1 MNLRDLANGATQ
13 TVNENIPVKV
23 IRSLGYT
30 TGAGRKQVPTYAPA
44 VSGFGNLQALD
55 SVDLK
60 QLEGLNIQ
68 GEIKAIYLYGTVA
81 GALRPDGTGGD
92 LIEIAGRTWLVVKV
106 LEGWAN
112 WSKAAIV
119 LQGS

>member
-1 MNLRDLANGATQ
+1 MNLRDLANGSTQ
-13 TVNENIPVKV
+13 TVNENIPVNV

-30 TGAGRKQVPTYAPA
+30 TGTGRKQIPTYAPA

-68 GEIKAIYLYGTVA
+68 GEIKAIYLYGTVS
-81 GALRPDGTGGD
+81 GALRPEGTGGD

-106 LEGWAN
+106 LEGWSN

>member
-1 MNLRDLANGATQ
+1 MNLRDLANGAIQ
-13 TVNENIPVKV
+13 TVNENIPVNV

-30 TGAGRKQVPTYAPA
+30 TGAGRKQVPTYAPS
-44 VSGFGNLQALD
+44 VSGFGQLQALD

-68 GEIKAIYLYGTVA
+68 GEIKAIYLYGIVA

>member
-1 MNLRDLANGATQ
+1 
-13 TVNENIPVKV
+13 
-23 IRSLGYT
+23 
-30 TGAGRKQVPTYAPA
+30 
-44 VSGFGNLQALD
+44 
-55 SVDLK
+55 
-60 QLEGLNIQ
+60 
-68 GEIKAIYLYGTVA
+68 VA